1 MAMAPKVASEVVE
14 VETETI
20 TAVQE
25 ELVEVVTTR
34 EEVTVE
40 VSGALIP
47 DGPAELRQILSR
59 Q

>member
-1 MAMAPKVASEVVE
+1 VPPFAF
-14 VETETI
+14 TG
-20 TAVQE
+20 
-25 ELVEVVTTR
+25 LL

-47 DGPAELRQILSR
+47 DGAAELRQILSR